1 MYPST
6 HIPTHPQPHPHHHP
20 PRARKQL
27 GDIFAK
33 VIRER
38 KARGAQEDDLL
49 QVFIDAK
56 YQRVNN
62 GRATTEQE
70 CTGLMIAGL
79 FAGQHTSSV
88 VSSWTGYYMIGHK
101 VGGGGWRGWARFALP
116 FVGLGSIAYNHIE
129 QHMHMHTYFYMHMH
143 TYFYVH
149 MHTYFYVHIHTY
161 FYMHMHTYFYMHMHT
176 YFYMHTP
183 TPTPDPLSLST
194 GVV

>member
-1 MYPST
+1 M
-6 HIPTHPQPHPHHHP
+6 P
-20 PRARKQL
+20 PCCISSYRARKQL

-56 YQRVNN
+56 YQRVHG
-62 GRATTEQE
+62 GRGTTEQE

-88 VSSWTGYYMIGHK
+88 VSSWTGYYMIGHR
-101 VGGGGWRGWARFALP
+101 VCAHWSTFG
-116 FVGLGSIAYNHIE
+116 
-129 QHMHMHTYFYMHMH
+129 QHSWYLTNA
-143 TYFYVH
+143 
-149 MHTYFYVHIHTY
+149 
-161 FYMHMHTYFYMHMHT
+161 
-176 YFYMHTP
+176 
-183 TPTPDPLSLST
+183 PL

>member
-1 MYPST
+1 MHVWPNGRQRT
-6 HIPTHPQPHPHHHP
+6 HWETVNQCTKALNGTWLLH
-20 PRARKQL
+20 RARKQL

-56 YQRVNN
+56 YQRVNG

-88 VSSWTGYYMIGHK
+88 VSSWTGYYMLGNK
-101 VGGGGWRGWARFALP
+101 VRSSADAVCVYGGVCG
-116 FVGLGSIAYNHIE
+116 
-129 QHMHMHTYFYMHMH
+129 T
-143 TYFYVH
+143 
-149 MHTYFYVHIHTY
+149 
-161 FYMHMHTYFYMHMHT
+161 
-176 YFYMHTP
+176 
-183 TPTPDPLSLST
+183 
-194 GVV
+194 